1 MSDNDWKRRTPVSS
15 SFPYVSQSRL
25 STRPSHPHLLVYHI
39 TPIQKKKKKTKE
51 KRKKLLDKSL
61 FFYFHE
67 SQDSQWRA
75 KEDRPVQSLRGL
87 CQLYRYYL
95 KFSFIQILETCLE
108 NICKII
114 YTVICT
120 ENERNNQRTPITKNY
135 KVSFISS
142 ISFNINCELNWI
154 EKN

>member
-1 MSDNDWKRRTPVSS
+1 MKKTHS
-15 SFPYVSQSRL
+15 SFFFFPVRLAVETEHTTVTPTPLGVSHHTYS
-25 STRPSHPHLLVYHI
+25 
-39 TPIQKKKKKTKE
+39 KKKKKTKE